1 MSNLTAA
8 DVPAIAK
15 QAIIKGVENDE
26 IHLSTVLVAIVDLQR
41 TYPDILID
49 GSPEQRQ
56 TWQKYLPEIETE
68 TFLNL
73 EQYEQIVADIY
84 EEYAKQELTKAVN
97 EYLAT
102 NLPADEEVVEW
113 KLVLDPG
120 DGSEPFVVTNNDS
133 GTVGLLIGNQS
144 GKVVLTDLPE
154 PTYADAEPGSVYSE
168 TEARKSF
175 VDVLAELDE
184 ETLKATENTDLPA
197 AFDVEAAADNVI
209 PDSAPTQPKWG
220 C

>member
-120 DGSEPFVVTNNDS
+120 DGSEPFVVTNNDG

-154 PTYADAEPGSVYSE
+154 PTYADAESVYSE

-175 VDVLAELDE
+175 VDVLVELDE